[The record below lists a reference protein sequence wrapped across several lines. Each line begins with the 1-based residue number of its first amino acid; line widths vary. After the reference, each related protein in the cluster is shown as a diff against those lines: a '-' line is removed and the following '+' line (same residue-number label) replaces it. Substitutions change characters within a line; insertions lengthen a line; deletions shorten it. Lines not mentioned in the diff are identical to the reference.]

1 MEPTNEAAV
10 MTAESTEGKKGIPG
24 STLKIIAI
32 VTMFIDHFAAVIL
45 DSYLMKHG
53 MAEINATNVTDQAAI
68 QAAVDWMAQYGSI
81 YYIDM
86 FMRCIG
92 RLAFPIFI
100 FLLVEG
106 FVHTHNRFK
115 YALRLFIFALV
126 SEIPFNLA
134 FTGYALHEPETFGFQ
149 SVFWTLL
156 AGFLFMCYAEFVK
169 SKELPKIA
177 YVATT
182 VLSLAL
188 GGWLGMKGLTLLTSI
203 ATGLFKASVTVS
215 NAIVFALTALGLV
228 IFYIVWIKKKG
239 LDELLKLTAVL
250 SGLFFFM
257 ICAMY
262 GNTDYNAWGVFAIGM
277 AYFCKD
283 MPKGRIIAPVIILTI
298 MSFIEAFAFFDVLFV
313 KNYNGK
319 RGLKIKYFF
328 YAFYPVHLFLF
339 YTISWLMGNQH
350 GAFFLG
356 F

>member
-68 QAAVDWMAQYGSI
+68 QAAADWMAQYGTI

-156 AGFLFMCYAEFVK
+156 AGFLFMWYANFIEE
-169 SKELPKIA
+169 KETPQIA
-177 YVATT
+177 KMLLTGA
-182 VLSLAL
+182 SLIL
-188 GGWLGMKGLTLLTSI
+188 GGFTGTRCLGLVDMVVVGMVKAPSSASFAVKFAITVVGLLILYIVWSSKKGKEKALELGTIL
-203 ATGLFKASVTVS
+203 TGLF
-215 NAIVFALTALGLV
+215 
-228 IFYIVWIKKKG
+228 
-239 LDELLKLTAVL
+239 VL
-250 SGLFFFM
+250 ML
-257 ICAMY
+257 AADY
-262 GNTDYNAWGVFAIGM
+262 GNTDYGAWGVLAIAF
-277 AYFCKD
+277 AYFF
-283 MPKGRIIAPVIILTI
+283 KGTNKGKIIAPVVILTI
-298 MSFIEAFAFFDVLFV
+298 MQFVEAFAFFDVLFI

-319 RGLKIKYFF
+319 RGLKLKYFF
-328 YAFYPVHLFLF
+328 YAFYPLHLLLF
-339 YTISWLMGNQH
+339 YMISWFMGCQP
-350 GAFFLG
+350 GRLFLG